1 MTVVA
6 RITLRNE
13 SIHTAVCVSMC
24 VSVFVCGKSINNLTH
39 CKSHK
44 SRHKPQP
51 QDISPTTSNM
61 QRVSECVCVFIC
73 VALLRISSHVC
84 IY

>member
-6 RITLRNE
+6 RITVPNE
-13 SIHTAVCVSMC
+13 SIHTTVC